1 MVIKQCTGNTIRTL
15 ICLRRD
21 EDDKQKEEQKEE
33 FRGRCEVV
41 QRWRRRVIN
50 KIHSI
55 HVSIYQNT
63 LFKFKNL
70 AKRFWWWTALA
81 GVWFWNLPLYF
92 KYEIKLFD
100 RFFSTL
106 SIFFSYALH
115 SSTCFLSHFVRKGM
129 FGNFTSLFFLISLS
143 AFSFCLSKLY
153 QWILQATFDRTVQRE
168 ITSKYK

>member
-1 MVIKQCTGNTIRTL
+1 MVQS
-15 ICLRRD
+15 
-21 EDDKQKEEQKEE
+21 
-33 FRGRCEVV
+33 
-41 QRWRRRVIN
+41 WRRRVIN
-50 KIHSI
+50 KIHTI

-70 AKRFWWWTALA
+70 AKRFWWKTVMA

-106 SIFFSYALH
+106 SIFFSYALR

-129 FGNFTSLFFLISLS
+129 FGNSILYFSSSLCQQFF
-143 AFSFCLSKLY
+143 FCLSKLY
-153 QWILQATFDRTVQRE
+153 QWIPQATFDRTVKRE
-168 ITSKYK
+168 IKYIIPNIIIN

>member
-1 MVIKQCTGNTIRTL
+1 MVQS
-15 ICLRRD
+15 
-21 EDDKQKEEQKEE
+21 
-33 FRGRCEVV
+33 
-41 QRWRRRVIN
+41 WRRRVIN
-50 KIHSI
+50 KIHSS

-70 AKRFWWWTALA
+70 AKRFWWKTVLA

-106 SIFFSYALH
+106 SIFFSYALR

-129 FGNFTSLFFLISLS
+129 FGNSVLYFSSSLCQQFFFAYPSCINGSPKPLLTE
-143 AFSFCLSKLY
+143 LLRGKLN
-153 QWILQATFDRTVQRE
+153 ILFQ
-168 ITSKYK
+168 I